1 MEKVIARSLLLW
13 GAIGLASPVAQAAE
27 PPTAAA
33 KAIAKKAYE
42 QGTTH
47 YKKGEWDLAIEQF
60 ELCHKSLPQPV
71 FLFNIAQ
78 SHNKAGRTDQ
88 ALTYYKRYLSDAP
101 TAANRAEVE
110 ETVAALEKQ
119 AAPKVQIATMETYP
133 VEVASEPPPKG
144 HVAKPER
151 QPISKKTWLIIAGA
165 AGGAIVLGT
174 VIGLSVYFGT
184 KGPTTTVFNPVNP

>member
-78 SHNKAGRTDQ
+78 SHNKGR
-88 ALTYYKRYLSDAP
+88 
-101 TAANRAEVE
+101 ANRPGADVLQ
-110 ETVAALEKQ
+110 TL
-119 AAPKVQIATMETYP
+119 
-133 VEVASEPPPKG
+133 
-144 HVAKPER
+144 PER
-151 QPISKKTWLIIAGA
+151 CTDGGQPRRGGRDCRGAGKAGSTQSADCHDGNLPSGSRVRATAQRSCGQVRAAADLQKTWLIIAGA